1 MRRISYHLACVLLS
15 FSLLSCDIRAE
26 IDHTEDQAQA
36 PQSPQ
41 SAAAS
46 DLVQVTRVVDGD
58 TFWVENGIE
67 KDRRVRLLGIDAP
80 ESRKSFK
87 KEVQYFGKEA
97 SDYLKQLIG
106 GKKVRLVYD
115 VNPKDRYG
123 RTLAYVYLEDGT
135 FVNAEL
141 VSKGYAVVMTI
152 APNVRYAEDFVKLQA
167 EARKEGLG
175 LWGKGLD

>member
-1 MRRISYHLACVLLS
+1 MRRISYHLACALLS
-15 FSLLSCDIRAE
+15 FSLLSCDIRVE
-26 IDHTEDQAQA
+26 VERHDDEA
-36 PQSPQ
+36 PASLLPQ
-41 SAAAS
+41 AAS
-46 DLVQVTRVVDGD
+46 ATGLVQVTRVVDGD
-58 TFWVENGIE
+58 TFWVENGTE
-67 KDRRVRLLGIDAP
+67 KDLRVRLLGIDAP

-152 APNVRYAEDFVKLQA
+152 APNVRYAEDFVKLQE

-175 LWGKGLD
+175 LWAKGLE